1 MPKRQLFIQAN
12 LFVRVRRYQCR
23 SGQLET
29 IRVETT
35 ASIAN
40 FGPGFDTFGMCI
52 DRPVDIMEVQS
63 ESEPGIRIELAKG
76 SFDVPLDPGRN
87 TASVAAQEMI
97 RLGSRNPDSVG
108 LKLIIDKKIRP
119 GSGLGSSAASAVAG
133 ALGAATVIGVK
144 DNHMILRAAAK
155 GEGSS
160 SGAPHLDNVSPC
172 LYGGFTAVVDPASLK
187 VLKIDPPDMQIV
199 VCLPEMVVETSKA
212 RKLIP
217 GQFSVKTTVSHVGW
231 ASGIIHGLMEGD
243 IELVASCIL
252 DDIAVPSRKGL
263 IKGYE
268 EVRKRAIDAGALS
281 FSISGSGPA
290 VFSLAKSGHD
300 EIGKAI
306 VESFS
311 DVGVKSNYFIAK
323 PGFGA
328 RLKR

>member
-1 MPKRQLFIQAN
+1 
-12 LFVRVRRYQCR
+12 
-23 SGQLET
+23 LET

-40 FGPGFDTFGMCI
+40 FGPGFDTFGLCI
-52 DRPVDIMEVQS
+52 DRPADLVEVQV
-63 ESEPGIRIELAKG
+63 ESKPGIRIELAKG
-76 SFDVPLDPGRN
+76 SYEVPLDPGRN
-87 TASVAAQEMI
+87 TASIAAQEMI
-97 RLGSRNPDSVG
+97 RLGSRKPGSVG
-108 LKLIIDKKIRP
+108 LNLRINKKIRP

-133 ALGAATVIGVK
+133 ALGAAEALGVK
-144 DNHMILRAAAK
+144 DNHLILRAAAK

-172 LYGGFTAVVDPASLK
+172 LYGGFTAIVDPANLK
-187 VLKIDPPDMQIV
+187 VLKIDPPDMRIV

-217 GQFSVKTTVSHVGW
+217 SQFSVKTTVSHVGW

-243 IELVASCIL
+243 IEMVASCIL

-268 EVRKRAIDAGALS
+268 EVRKCAMDAGALS

-290 VFSLAKSGHD
+290 VFSLAKNGH
-300 EIGKAI
+300 EGIGKAI
-306 VESFS
+306 VKGFG
-311 DVGVKSNYFIAK
+311 DVGVKSEYFIAK

-328 RLKR
+328 KLIQ